1 MPLSR
6 RLLAA
11 GTVGLVG
18 LVFLVHRPRNYFLH
32 DNHEHQQRG
41 LRGVGPVRRLE
52 GVLPEPVKA
61 QQPQESDMQ
70 LAPAEAHFV
79 IGEAQ
84 HMDHQISGML
94 PGGGHSGPI

>member
-11 GTVGLVG
+11 GIVGLVG
-18 LVFLVHRPRNYFLH
+18 LVFLVHGPHNSFLH
-32 DNHEHQQRG
+32 DNHEHQQG
-41 LRGVGPVRRLE
+41 LRGMRRLE
-52 GVLPEPVKA
+52 GVAPEPVKA
-61 QQPQESDMQ
+61 QQPESNMQ
-70 LAPAEAHFV
+70 LAPAEVDFV

-94 PGGGHSGPI
+94 PGGGHSGPV